1 MQEATYNPF
10 YAEVGVKLCTYHN
23 RFKFTFQL
31 ALWDEVKAL
40 ADRKVRQNPTA
51 VPSRPLVLASSCDV
65 LASRLSQPRRVFNI
79 SKMLAR
85 LFAKHVLSLSILK
98 VGVSTD
104 VALSPPRLAVALC

>member
-1 MQEATYNPF
+1 MSPSQVCVQEATYNPF

-65 LASRLSQPRRVFNI
+65 LASPT
-79 SKMLAR
+79 AT
-85 LFAKHVLSLSILK
+85 A
-98 VGVSTD
+98 
-104 VALSPPRLAVALC
+104 